1 MIRSQVHKAIQPLNR
16 RVITSLPAQ
25 SVIWDSEKLLKQDE
39 EARKRAQYFFS
50 HGVPNKAE
58 CKLLATLLQKHNT
71 EIKSFPYL
79 FLYEWSPSNMM
90 GRGDAV
96 FASGEGGL
104 VVVEAKAKHATKH
117 VTKQSLF
124 YRQRLLEEYPH
135 SSVSAA
141 ILTHRGFA
149 WTQKESE
156 QAENPVQLTSV
167 LLPCGRRGIENLHT

>member
-25 SVIWDSEKLLKQDE
+25 TVLWDSEKLLKQDE

-58 CKLLATLLQKHNT
+58 CKLLATLLQKHST
-71 EIKSFPYL
+71 EIESFPYL
-79 FLYEWSPSNMM
+79 FLYEWSPSNMK
-90 GRGDAV
+90 GLGDAV

-104 VVVEAKAKHATKH
+104 VVVEAKAKHATKR

-124 YRQRLLEEYPH
+124 YRQRLLEEYPQ

-141 ILTHRGFA
+141 ILTNWGFA

-156 QAENPVQLTSV
+156 HAENPVQSTSV
-167 LLPCGRRGIENLHT
+167 LLPLKQRNLVYKQ